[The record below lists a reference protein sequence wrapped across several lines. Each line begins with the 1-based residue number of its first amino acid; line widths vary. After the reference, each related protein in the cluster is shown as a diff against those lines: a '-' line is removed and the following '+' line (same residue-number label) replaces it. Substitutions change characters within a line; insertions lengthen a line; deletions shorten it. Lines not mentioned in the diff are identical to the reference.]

1 MPRSNETLLRVAGI
15 CLPMLL
21 LAVGARYALKPA
33 KNGPAISAGIPSA
46 EELDSLSKYLTARPS
61 RGVPVI
67 ASVNRTQID
76 QPDPFVSMD
85 FAPAKNAGDSASA
98 AGTQPAVRPVPRDR
112 YVVSAILIASDKRL
126 AVVNESVVTVGT
138 MLPGGFRVTAI
149 ENDHVEI
156 VAPSGVRRMLTVRES
171 TGP

>member
-1 MPRSNETLLRVAGI
+1 MPRSNETLMRVAAI

-21 LAVGARYALKPA
+21 LAAGARYALKPA
-33 KNGPAISAGIPSA
+33 KNGPMVSTAVPSA
-46 EELDSLSKYLTARPS
+46 EELDSLAKYLSARPA
-61 RGVPVI
+61 RGVPLI
-67 ASVNRTQID
+67 ASVARTQID
-76 QPDPFVSMD
+76 QPDPFISMEIVPTD
-85 FAPAKNAGDSASA
+85 GTGAAASD
-98 AGTQPAVRPVPRDR
+98 TPAVRPMPRER
-112 YVVSAILIASDKRL
+112 YVVSAILIASDNRL

-149 ENDHVEI
+149 ENDHIEI